1 MELDAW
7 TLIRFLHLMAL
18 AFFVGGQLLLV
29 AAVVPVLRGGEEATM
44 LRVARRFGIGSV
56 VALTILIATGI
67 AMADHYSRWGDDTLN
82 AKLGLLVLLGVLT
95 ALHVVT
101 PHTRAVSIA
110 VFTSSLFVVLLGVA
124 LSH

>member
-7 TLIRFLHLMAL
+7 TLVRYLHLMAL

-29 AAVVPVLRGGEEATM
+29 AAVVPVLHGDEATM
-44 LRVARRFGIGSV
+44 RRVARRFGIGSL
-56 VALTILIATGI
+56 VALVILIATGI
-67 AMADHYSRWGDDTLN
+67 AMASHFSRWGNDTLN

-95 ALHVVT
+95 VLHITT

-110 VFTSSLFVVLLGVA
+110 VFVLSLLVVWLGVT